1 MLNNSLIH
9 TFYNWS
15 KFDLNSYEMIMHTLT
30 KNNNENLIWLKNKNC
45 INLIHRFPKTYNCNL
60 LHNAIAQ
67 SGFGSSKTQS
77 TLMGQ
82 NARSL

>member
-1 MLNNSLIH
+1 M
-9 TFYNWS
+9 
-15 KFDLNSYEMIMHTLT
+15 K
-30 KNNNENLIWLKNKNC
+30 IWYDWKNKNC